1 MPTAASYAGVAV
13 LPSIILGVN
22 LTTVTTFS
30 PENVSRSNYIDNT
43 ALNSDVC
50 VQYDTS
56 AIVANTHV
64 FVILNP

>member
-1 MPTAASYAGVAV
+1 MAIAGVPV

-22 LTTVTTFS
+22 VTTVTTFNS
-30 PENVSRSNYIDNT
+30 ENVSRSNYIDNT
-43 ALNSDVC
+43 VFNADVF

-56 AIVANTHV
+56 AIVADTRL